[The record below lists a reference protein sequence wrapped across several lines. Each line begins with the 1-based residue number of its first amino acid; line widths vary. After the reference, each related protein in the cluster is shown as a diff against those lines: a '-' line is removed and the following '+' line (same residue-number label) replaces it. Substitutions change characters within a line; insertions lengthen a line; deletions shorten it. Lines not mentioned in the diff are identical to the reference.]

1 LERALLISLLAEEE
15 RLHAMMVDA
24 KSSMSDHESIAGSK
38 ASSSEEPAESKGG
51 GGEKESAVSVASSK
65 GEGVKRTPKKLPST
79 LPSAS
84 LGSFG
89 IFFLLF
95 RSFFLLSPF
104 CVGID
109 AFADI
114 KPLKLKSELKPLPS
128 IKSLPNSSGGG
139 GGSFVNPQELA
150 QDLYEKKKL
159 TEATL
164 KKGQEQLA
172 GQRRNEEELK
182 KQLDPSEIERREKH
196 MKEQRD
202 LLIAKKKAEREK
214 KVQQEEERKRKANSE
229 NSDEK
234 EGGSSQQFSLS
245 GGDRDA
251 KGNSSSSSG
260 GGAGNEEMAE
270 MRRATMRMALARRLK
285 MDLLESE
292 ESKRNEQ
299 QENQFI
305 ALDKKLQQV
314 EQLREDNRKREYI
327 LNKQVEKQQEQI
339 ARNIELSAAHLSKD
353 R

>member
-1 LERALLISLLAEEE
+1 
-15 RLHAMMVDA
+15 
-24 KSSMSDHESIAGSK
+24 
-38 ASSSEEPAESKGG
+38 
-51 GGEKESAVSVASSK
+51 
-65 GEGVKRTPKKLPST
+65 
-79 LPSAS
+79 
-84 LGSFG
+84 
-89 IFFLLF
+89 
-95 RSFFLLSPF
+95 
-104 CVGID
+104 
-109 AFADI
+109 
-114 KPLKLKSELKPLPS
+114 LKLKSELKPLPS
-128 IKSLPNSSGGG
+128 IKSVPNSS
-139 GGSFVNPQELA
+139 SSMNPQELV

-164 KKGQEQLA
+164 KRGQEQLA
-172 GQRRNEEELK
+172 GQRKNEEELK
-182 KQLDPSEIERREKH
+182 KQLDPNEIDRREKH

-214 KVQQEEERKRKANSE
+214 KVQQEEERKRKTNSE

-234 EGGSSQQFSLS
+234 EGGGGTSSQISSFLS
-245 GGDRDA
+245 GGGDRDA
-251 KGNSSSSSG
+251 KGNSNNKNSG
-260 GGAGNEEMAE
+260 TGDNLEEMAE

-292 ESKRNEQ
+292 ETKRNEQ
-299 QENQFI
+299 QEHQFI